1 MIRLLTLGLE
11 QELVEALATDGFQL
25 QLARSIEEAFSHL
38 AERHFN
44 GILCDLSGIEN
55 EGLSSLV
62 TCGQAVLII
71 TDRPHL
77 SAAVQAVK
85 EGATDLLLKP
95 CQTSLVIDTCH
106 RLFNAAVSSTT
117 EVRTTTSRRRP
128 LSKIIGSS
136 PQMLRVFETIES
148 AARFPS
154 TVLIVG
160 ETGTGKELV
169 ARAIHEM
176 SPRSSRPMVSI
187 NCAAIPETLLED
199 ELFGHVKGAFTGAHQ
214 TRIGR
219 FEQADGGT
227 IFLDEI
233 GEMSL
238 NLQAKLLRVLQER
251 EFERLGSGRTIKV
264 DVRVIAATSA
274 ELEEKIRQ
282 GEFRKDLYYR
292 LNVIAIKLPAL
303 RDRRED
309 LPQLAAYFLNCF
321 SQAYGLPPK
330 SLTPATLE
338 RLSAYDW
345 PGNIRQLQNVI
356 ERATIL
362 SGNRAQ
368 LSPCD
373 LPEELTPAE
382 ASPPLQTLSI
392 PEGGLN
398 FDSVVSNIERELLL
412 ESLRRTGG
420 NKCQAARLLN
430 LKRTTFIEK
439 LKRLN
444 LTPETEPALS

>member
-1 MIRLLTLGLE
+1 MIKLLTIGLE
-11 QELVEALATDGFQL
+11 RELIEALTTDGFQL
-25 QLARSIEEAFSHL
+25 QLARSIEEALLHL
-38 AERHFN
+38 AEAHFN
-44 GILCDLSGIEN
+44 GILCDLTIIEN
-55 EGLSSLV
+55 EDLSSLV
-62 TCGQAVLII
+62 ACGQAVLII
-71 TDRPHL
+71 TDASRL
-77 SAAVQAVK
+77 SSAVQAVK
-85 EGATDLLLKP
+85 EGATDLVLKP
-95 CQTSLVIDTCH
+95 CQPGLVIDTCR
-106 RLFNAAVSSTT
+106 RLFSAAVCPTT
-117 EVRTTTSRRRP
+117 EARTSRRRP

-176 SPRSSRPMVSI
+176 SPRSARPMVSI
-187 NCAAIPETLLED
+187 NCAAIPESLLED

-274 ELEEKIRQ
+274 ELEEKVRQ

-292 LNVIAIKLPAL
+292 LNVITIKLPAL
-303 RDRRED
+303 RDRRQD

-321 SQAYGLPPK
+321 SQAYGLPAK
-330 SLTPATLE
+330 TLTPATLK

-345 PGNIRQLQNVI
+345 PGNIRQLQNVL

-362 SGNRAQ
+362 SGTRAQ
-368 LSPCD
+368 LELGD
-373 LPEELTPAE
+373 LPEELTAAE
-382 ASPPLQTLSI
+382 AGPTLQTLSI

>member
-11 QELVEALATDGFQL
+11 EELVEALATDGFQL

-38 AERHFN
+38 AETHFN

-95 CQTSLVIDTCH
+95 CQAGLVIDTCH
-106 RLFNAAVSSTT
+106 RLFNAAVSPTT
-117 EVRTTTSRRRP
+117 EVRTTTGRRRT

-368 LSPCD
+368 LSPGD

-382 ASPPLQTLSI
+382 ASPALQTLSI